1 MFRIAVD
8 AVAVAVSA
16 VAMAGCGSSGTDLST
31 STASTS
37 GGGSAPATTP
47 TTPTGTAPYHPKID
61 PANFSVNITNTY
73 LPLKPGTTHY
83 YKGVRDGVPTKTVV
97 AVTHQTRTIMGVKCV
112 VVMDNVFENQSLVE
126 RTTDWYAQDS
136 TGNVW
141 YFGENTAELQNGVVT
156 TTAGTWEAG
165 VDKALPG
172 IVMEAAPKLG
182 DTFRQEYRPSVALD
196 QAVILRVGGTVTVPA
211 GIYHN
216 VVITWDRNP
225 LDPSKI
231 EHKYYAPGVGFVHAV
246 LKGGGHTEVTSL
258 VR

>member
-1 MFRIAVD
+1 MKFLAPFTCLLLL
-8 AVAVAVSA
+8 A
-16 VAMAGCGSSGTDLST
+16 AGAACITLALGKE
-31 STASTS
+31 
-37 GGGSAPATTP
+37 
-47 TTPTGTAPYHPKID
+47 PYNPKID
-61 PANFSVNITNTY
+61 PSNFSVNITNKY

-97 AVTHQTRTIMGVKCV
+97 AVTQQTRTIMGVKCV
-112 VVMDNVFENQSLVE
+112 VVTDNVFENQSLVE

-141 YFGENTAELQNGVVT
+141 YFGENTAELQSGVVT

-165 VDKALPG
+165 VDNALPG

-182 DTFRQEYRPSVALD
+182 DKFRQEYRPSVALD
-196 QAVILRVGGTVTVPA
+196 QAVILSVNGTVTVPA
-211 GIYHN
+211 GTYHH

-246 LKGGGHTEVTSL
+246 LKGGGHTEVTGL